1 LKQQPGILV
10 PDWPCPAN
18 VRSVI
23 TTREGGVSRG
33 PFASFNLADHV
44 GDDPVAVEQN
54 RQRLQSVTRLPRT
67 PAWLKQVHGTRVV
80 NVTEAGSET
89 EADGSYATGATGVCV
104 VMTADCLPVLL
115 TDEVGSRVAA
125 LHAGWRG
132 LANGIVEQGVEVLAS
147 SAPLMAYLG
156 PAIGPRVFE
165 VGDDVVEAFCQYDP
179 QAEQAFAATV
189 PGKWL
194 ADIYRLAR
202 QRLQRLG
209 VRQVFGGDDCTYT
222 DAARFYSYRRD
233 RECGR
238 MASLIWIEESKG

>member
-1 LKQQPGILV
+1 LKSQPGILV

-33 PFASFNLADHV
+33 PYASFNLADHV
-44 GDDPVAVEQN
+44 GDDPVAVAQN
-54 RQRLQSVTRLPRT
+54 RQRLQSATGLPQA

-80 NVTEAGSET
+80 NVTDAAADT
-89 EADGSYATGATGVCV
+89 EADGSYAVGATGVCV

-115 TDEVGSRVAA
+115 ADEAGSRVAA

-132 LANGIVEQGVEVLAS
+132 LANGIVEQGVEALAG

-156 PAIGPRVFE
+156 PAIGPQAFE
-165 VGDDVVEAFCQYDP
+165 VGDDVVEAFCRFDS
-179 QAEQAFAATV
+179 QAQQAFEATV

-209 VRQVFGGDDCTYT
+209 VTQVFGGDDCTYT
-222 DAARFYSYRRD
+222 DASRYYSYRRD

-238 MASLIWIEESKG
+238 MASLIWIEPER

>member
-1 LKQQPGILV
+1 LKQQPGILL

-23 TTREGGVSRG
+23 TTRDGGVSRG
-33 PFASFNLADHV
+33 PYASFNLADHV
-44 GDDPVAVEQN
+44 GDDSLAVEQN
-54 RQRLQSVTRLPRT
+54 RQQLQLLARLPRT

-80 NVTEAGSET
+80 NVADAGTET
-89 EADGSYATGATGVCV
+89 EADGSYAIGATGVCV
-104 VMTADCLPVLL
+104 VLTADCLPVLL
-115 TDEVGSRVAA
+115 TDEAGSRVAA

-132 LANGIVEQGVEVLAS
+132 LANGIVEQGVEVLNS

-156 PAIGPRVFE
+156 PAIGPRAFE
-165 VGDDVVEAFCQYDP
+165 VGDDVVEAFCQFDS
-179 QAEQAFAATV
+179 QAEQAFTATV

-209 VRQVFGGDDCTYT
+209 ITRVFGGGDCTFT
-222 DAARFYSYRRD
+222 EVDRFYSYRRD
-233 RECGR
+233 RDCGR
-238 MASLIWIEESKG
+238 MASLIWIEPER